1 MRFTKLQAL
10 GNDFIVVPPGE
21 RPAAATAAGL
31 ALRVCER
38 RTGAG
43 ADGLIL
49 LDAPADEPGVWAF
62 RVFNC
67 DGSEA
72 GISGNGLR
80 AAAGCL
86 LHRGLARPGRLV
98 FRTAVGERSC
108 DIKVNGPGS
117 YEVLLFFPEP
127 AFRSDLIPFED
138 GTPHERVFDHP
149 ITVGGRA
156 LRITCV
162 SVGNPHC
169 GAFYD
174 EFPPVAE
181 LLELGA
187 AVENSRFFPERTNVE
202 FIRVL
207 GRDEIEVVFWERGVG
222 RTMASG
228 TGACAAAVAAM
239 VNGRTAEKVRVRT
252 ELGGL
257 TVEWR
262 PGSGI
267 RQLGPVEVVYDG
279 ELPA

>member
-21 RPAAATAAGL
+21 RTGVGPAAGL
-31 ALRVCER
+31 ARRVCER

-49 LDAPADEPGVWAF
+49 LDAPADETGVWAF
-62 RVFNC
+62 RIFNR

-98 FRTAVGERSC
+98 FRTAVGERPC
-108 DIKVNGPGS
+108 EAKVSGPGS
-117 YEVLLFFPEP
+117 YEALLFFPEP
-127 AFRSDLIPFED
+127 VFRSDLVPFDD
-138 GTPHERVFDHP
+138 GTWHERVVDHP
-149 ITVGGRA
+149 LTVGGRD
-156 LRITCV
+156 LRITCL

-169 GAFYD
+169 SLFY
-174 EFPPVAE
+174 EKFPPVDE

-187 AVENSRFFPERTNVE
+187 RIETGRFFPERTNVE

-207 GRDEIEVVFWERGVG
+207 SRDEIEVVFWERGVG

-228 TGACAAAVAAM
+228 TGACAAAVASA
-239 VNGRTAEKVRVRT
+239 VNGRVGEKVRVRT

-257 TVEWR
+257 EVEWR

-279 ELPA
+279 EFPA